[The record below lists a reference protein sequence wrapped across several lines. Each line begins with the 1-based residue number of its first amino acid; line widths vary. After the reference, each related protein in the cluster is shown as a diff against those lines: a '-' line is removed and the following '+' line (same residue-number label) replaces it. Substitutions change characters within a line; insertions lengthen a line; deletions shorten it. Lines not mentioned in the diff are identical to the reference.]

1 MSFISSICFTLL
13 YFDILYGC
21 ATCFYFTLLYSTLR
35 YFNSPNRFICRG
47 SYGVVSKGPCFLSR
61 SVRACGDS
69 FLCAGCG
76 NGEGHVAPVYAKW
89 SPALVFAVKLNGFSR
104 FSLKI
109 ASGALGAFG
118 CPLGLSWVSP
128 GCVLGVS
135 WVPLVAPGY
144 LLDGPEWSWVLLNA
158 SWVTHG
164 CLL

>member
-1 MSFISSICFTLL
+1 MNF
-13 YFDILYGC
+13 
-21 ATCFYFTLLYSTLR
+21 
-35 YFNSPNRFICRG
+35 SPNSLCCRG
-47 SYGVVSKGPCFLSR
+47 SYGVVSKGPCLGFR

-104 FSLKI
+104 FSFKMP
-109 ASGALGAFG
+109 SGALGAFG